1 MPTGLL
7 RYMQGPGA
15 LRDRRASRHPPH
27 RIRTYWFDVDLS
39 ITFHRWVF
47 GGGPV
52 KGKFSLSAA
61 DAAFIRSAPLVITH
75 RIESE
80 ATCESLWQ
88 TLTSDGA
95 LTSWAHGITGADW
108 TSDRPFGIGTTRTV
122 RAGAFAALNERF
134 FRWDEGRRMS
144 FYVESASL
152 PGFKRFAEDLVL
164 EPTSTGSRLTWT
176 FAVQAQ
182 PWFAPHSDSVPDR
195 SSNASPAAGPTA
207 PSTTHFKELHDDGDR
222 DRHDHTG
229 VRRHSDTG
237 SARRPYCFRMVGR
250 TDHFEQR
257 ARRLDRWRGIIA
269 RRASELADVVHR
281 DMGKPHPDA
290 MLEIAMALEHLA
302 WASKNARKVLG
313 RRSVRS
319 SLLTVNQAASV
330 EYRPLGVIGVI
341 GPWNY
346 PVFTPLGSLSFSL
359 AAGNAVVYKPSE
371 FAPAVGQWLGR
382 AFRRGR
388 P

>member
-108 TSDRPFGIGTTRTV
+108 TSDRPFCVGTTRTV

-134 FRWDEGRRMS
+134 FRWDEGRRMT

-164 EPTSTGSRLTWT
+164 EPTSTAAASPGPSLSKRSRGSPRFCLC
-176 FAVQAQ
+176 
-182 PWFAPHSDSVPDR
+182 PDR
-195 SSNASPAAGPTA
+195 SSNASLAAGPTA

-222 DRHDHTG
+222 DRHDHTASDDTVTQA
-229 VRRHSDTG
+229 VRD
-237 SARRPYCFRMVGR
+237 AR
-250 TDHFEQR
+250 TASEWWAELTFEQR

-302 WASKNARKVLG
+302 WASKNARKVLAG
-313 RRSVRS
+313 
-319 SLLTVNQAASV
+319 AASA
-330 EYRPLGVIGVI
+330 
-341 GPWNY
+341 
-346 PVFTPLGSLSFSL
+346 PVC
-359 AAGNAVVYKPSE
+359 
-371 FAPAVGQWLGR
+371 
-382 AFRRGR
+382 
-388 P
+388 